1 MELYIR
7 IKDGKPFEHPIFGD
21 NFRQAF
27 PSIDTNNLPPEFARF
42 VRVAA
47 PTIGLF
53 EVYVECVYELVDGVY
68 TDVHNVRPMTAEEKA
83 ARIEQ
88 ARANLR
94 PNWTLNEQT
103 LQAIMPSRP
112 TVKGAYPYKFD
123 RETNQWVESDVP
135 PFPSWVPSEDGLRY
149 VAPTPRPEGQ
159 YRWDEATLSWVAFNV

>member
-1 MELYIR
+1 MNLYIETE
-7 IKDGKPFEHPIFGD
+7 DGVTKNHPAYED
-21 NFRQAF
+21 NLIQAF
-27 PSIDTNNLPPEFARF
+27 GAVPAHWEPFI
-42 VRVAA
+42 RVAA
-47 PTIGLF
+47 PPVGTF
-53 EVYVECVYELVDGVY
+53 EVYEGASYALVDGVW

-94 PNWTLNEQT
+94 PNWTLNEAT
-103 LQAIMPSRP
+103 LQAIQPPRP

-123 RETNQWVESDVP
+123 RETNQWLESDVP

-149 VAPTPRPEGQ
+149 VAPTPKPEGQ